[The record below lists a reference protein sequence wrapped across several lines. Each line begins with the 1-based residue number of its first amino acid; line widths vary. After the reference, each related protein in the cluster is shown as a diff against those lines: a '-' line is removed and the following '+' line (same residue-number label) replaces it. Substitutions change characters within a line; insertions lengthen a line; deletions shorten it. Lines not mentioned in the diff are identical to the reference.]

1 MTIEDRPERIMDM
14 PGNSFKLAVI
24 IVAYRNPDDIERCLQ
39 SLERSDLAQFEIFV
53 CENGGERAY
62 ADLLSRLVGAGRTLK
77 YASEPVSVLDLPQT
91 RLSLVASCQ
100 FQGRANAVRVG
111 LATDNLGYGGGVNAW
126 LEPLLG
132 TPGWDAVL
140 VLNPDTEV
148 DTSALSEMMA
158 KSDEGFGMVGASLV
172 FDTSP
177 DRIISYG
184 LHWSRMTGRVIAVGR
199 DAPVGSAPSAEDLA
213 SLDAISGAC
222 VLVTRRCLDDVGLM
236 AEDYFLYMEDLDW
249 GLRRGTHRI
258 GIASR
263 ALVRHIGGT
272 TIGSAV
278 AVEKRSYL
286 SIYLSARNSV
296 LYARRFAGGR
306 WVCHFGVGLLYA
318 ARYLIKGSATAG
330 KVALAG
336 LLDGAKGK
344 TGRPDVMPGAS

>member
-1 MTIEDRPERIMDM
+1 M
-14 PGNSFKLAVI
+14 PQRRLA
-24 IVAYRNPDDIERCLQ
+24 
-39 SLERSDLAQFEIFV
+39 S
-53 CENGGERAY
+53 
-62 ADLLSRLVGAGRTLK
+62 
-77 YASEPVSVLDLPQT
+77 
-91 RLSLVASCQ
+91 VASCQ
-100 FQGRANAVRVG
+100 FQNRANAVRIG

-199 DAPVGSAPSAEDLA
+199 DAPVGGQPSAEDIA
-213 SLDAISGAC
+213 RLDAISGAC
-222 VLVTRRCLDDVGLM
+222 VLLTRSCLRDVGLM

-249 GLRRGTHRI
+249 GLRRGNHRI

-278 AVEKRSYL
+278 AIEKRSYL
-286 SIYLSARNSV
+286 SIYLSARNGV
-296 LYARRFAGGR
+296 LYARRFAGWR
-306 WVCHFGVGLLYA
+306 WVCHFGFGLLYA
-318 ARYLIKGSATAG
+318 ARYLIKGSATAA

-336 LLDGAKGK
+336 LMDGARGR
-344 TGRPDVMPGAS
+344 TGRPDVVPGAS

>member
-1 MTIEDRPERIMDM
+1 MTIEDRLERSE
-14 PGNSFKLAVI
+14 GTSRKSVKLAVI
-24 IVAYRNPDDIERCLQ
+24 IVAYRNADDIDRCLK
-39 SLERSDLAQFEIFV
+39 SLEQSDLCQFEVFI
-53 CENGGERAY
+53 CENGGEAAY
-62 ADLLSRLVGAGRTLK
+62 TDLLSRVVGADRILK
-77 YASEPVSVLDLPQT
+77 RSPEAAGMLDLPQR
-91 RLSLVASCQ
+91 RLAFVASCK
-100 FQGRANAVRVG
+100 FQGRANAVRIG

-126 LEPLLG
+126 LEPLFD

-148 DTSALSEMMA
+148 DASALSEMMA

-199 DAPVGSAPSAEDLA
+199 DAPVGSPPSAEDLA
-213 SLDAISGAC
+213 RLDAISGAC
-222 VLVTRRCLDDVGLM
+222 VLLTRTCLRDVGLM

-249 GLRRGTHRI
+249 GLRRGSHRI
-258 GIASR
+258 GIANR

-296 LYARRFAGGR
+296 LYARRFAGWR

-336 LLDGAKGK
+336 LLDGARGK
-344 TGRPDVMPGAS
+344 TGRPDVVPGAS